1 MSVSTDAAAVKA
13 EQRRTWDAVS
23 DGWTR
28 EWETFE
34 RGGAALTAR
43 LLALGGV
50 RPGHRVLDVATGPGE
65 PGLSAADVVGPAG
78 TVTGVDLS
86 PAMLAVARRRA
97 EGRRNVNFLV
107 ADLETV
113 ELPPH
118 AFDVV
123 LSRLGLMFAVD
134 PDAAFRRIARLLV
147 PGGVLAAAVWAPP
160 PRVPLMSLG
169 YGVLARRLD
178 LPSGPPDAPGPY
190 RLCDP
195 AALAAGLTDAGL
207 RDVTVEEYPVPF
219 RFHDPA
225 EYARFTRA
233 VAPPPVRRRVD
244 ALDPAGRDALWAE
257 VAAAARGRLGPD
269 GLVDLT
275 STALTVRAVAPHRP
289 PSITTEGPR

>member
-28 EWETFE
+28 EWQTFE
-34 RGGAALTAR
+34 RGGAALTTR

-65 PGLSAADVVGPAG
+65 PALSAADVVGPTG

-86 PAMLAVARRRA
+86 PAMVAVARHRA
-97 EGRRNVNFLV
+97 AGQRNVNFLV
-107 ADLETV
+107 ADLETM

-134 PDAAFRRIARLLV
+134 PDAAFRRVARLLA
-147 PGGVLAAAVWAPP
+147 PGGVLAAAVWGPP
-160 PRVPLMSLG
+160 ARVPLMSLG
-169 YGVLARRLD
+169 YGVLARLLD
-178 LPSGPPDAPGPY
+178 LPSGPPGSPGPY

-195 AALAAGLTDAGL
+195 QALAAGLDAAGL
-207 RDVTVEEYPVPF
+207 SDVTVAEYPVPF
-219 RFHDPA
+219 RFDGPG

-233 VAPPPVRRRVD
+233 VAPPPVRERVD
-244 ALDPAGRDALWAE
+244 ALGAAEQDALWAA
-257 VAAAARGRLGPD
+257 VAGAAERHVGGD
-269 GLVDLT
+269 GVVELT
-275 STALTVRAVAPHRP
+275 STALTVRAVAP
-289 PSITTEGPR
+289 G

>member
-1 MSVSTDAAAVKA
+1 MSISTDAAAVKA

-28 EWETFE
+28 EWRTFE
-34 RGGAALTAR
+34 RGGTALTAR

-65 PGLSAADVVGPAG
+65 PALSAADVVGPTG

-86 PAMLAVARRRA
+86 PAMLATARRRA
-97 EGRRNVNFLV
+97 EGQRNVNFLV
-107 ADLETV
+107 ADLETM

-134 PDAAFRRIARLLV
+134 PDAAFRRVARLLV
-147 PGGVLAAAVWAPP
+147 PSGVLAAAVWGPP
-160 PRVPLMSLG
+160 ARVPLMSLG

-178 LPSGPPDAPGPY
+178 LPSPPPNSPGPY

-195 AALAAGLTDAGL
+195 AALAAGLTAAGL
-207 RDVTVEEYPVPF
+207 RDVTVAGYPVPF
-219 RFHDPA
+219 RFHDPG

-233 VAPPPVRRRVD
+233 VAPPPVRQRVD
-244 ALDPAGRDALWAE
+244 ALGTAEQEALWAE
-257 VAAAARGRLGPD
+257 VAAAVKQHLDRD
-269 GLVDLT
+269 GAVDLT
-275 STALTVRAVAPHRP
+275 STALTVRAVAPA
-289 PSITTEGPR
+289 